1 MIPASSVTL
10 NTSPILTAGK
20 FILTVQTL
28 PFDSRLIT
36 KCLYNIYIWI
46 FSKYLK
52 FNIKKKKNNLLIFPL
67 KPSLLSCSCQ
77 KSWGVILHSFFPN
90 LTSNPS
96 ANPKISRFKIFQAS
110 NPCSLVLPI
119 WFKPL
124 LSLSWLVAILLLRT
138 FQWPPMTLMA
148 SKASL
153 LASYYLSHFIT
164 LLFFPSL
171 PYSAILTLLM
181 FLNLRDFALAVLSTW
196 MNMFSTWF
204 TPWTPSGLLANV
216 PSVIRPHPIS
226 KWTSLTHLRS
236 PYISLFC
243 LIFVLS
249 T

>member
-1 MIPASSVTL
+1 MIPDSSVTL

-20 FILTVQTL
+20 FILTVQTS

-46 FSKYLK
+46 FSKYSI
-52 FNIKKKKNNLLIFPL
+52 FKKKKNSWYF
-67 KPSLLSCSCQ
+67 LSN
-77 KSWGVILHSFFPN
+77 LHSFHAHVKNLGELSFTPFFFPN

-96 ANPKISRFKIFQAS
+96 ENPKISRFKIFQAS
-110 NPCSLVLPI
+110 NSCSLVLPI

-124 LSLSWLVAILLLRT
+124 LSLSWLIAILLLRT

-171 PYSAILTLLM
+171 PYSAILTSLM

-216 PSVIRPHPIS
+216 TSVISPHPIS